1 MTTPYV
7 GEIRL
12 LAFPRIPTGWLA
24 CDGSLKSISQYEIL
38 YTLLGTTYGGDGV
51 QTFGVPDLR
60 GQIPVHQ
67 GTGVGLTPRVLG
79 QATGSEN
86 VTLTLSE
93 IPQHTH
99 NFLATTNPGT
109 TTSPGPTLTTGA
121 ITGDHLYLNNPTAP
135 LTKIALAPAF
145 VVSAGNNVS
154 HENLMPTLTLSIC
167 IAWLGIFPSQN

>member
-12 LAFPRIPTGWLA
+12 FSFPRIPTGWFA
-24 CDGSLKSISQYEIL
+24 CDGSLKSISNYETL
-38 YTLLGTTYGGDGV
+38 FVLLGTTYGGDGT
-51 QTFGVPDLR
+51 QTFGLPDLR

-86 VTLTLSE
+86 VTLQQTQ

-99 NFLATTNPGT
+99 SFQATTTPGT
-109 TTSPGPTLTTGA
+109 TATPGPTLTTGA
-121 ITGDHLYLNNPTAP
+121 IATDHLYLNNPAAP

-145 VVSAGNNVS
+145 VESAGKS
-154 HENLMPTLTLSIC
+154 QPHENLMPTLTLSIC
-167 IAWLGIFPSQN
+167 IAWAGIFPSQN